1 MPRRRSFPFYR
12 VLLLNPLIAIIRI
25 TLPVT
30 SIQEKQRVKAPAPG
44 PARPDP
50 PALDPVTPHPAAVG
64 ARAALAGEAAQVRA
78 GPARL
83 RRAKAAAGVAGALGL
98 WALLTQTGLL
108 GRSEFPS
115 VQAVAAALGGSA
127 GPLLASLGT
136 TLESLLI
143 GLGIASAAGAVLGVA
158 VGTSLWAD
166 AATDVIVRMAR
177 PLPSLALIPIAIL
190 LAGLGTTMTS
200 GLVAFAAFWP
210 VFINARYATRQ
221 VEPQLLDTGRALG
234 FGPRELLWRVVVPSA
249 APAIATGVR
258 VAAGIA
264 TVVTISVEL
273 VAGTGGL
280 GGYVMHAQ
288 EGGATALMYAGIVV
302 GGMLGWL
309 LSAGIGALA
318 RKALPWDPAARAAA

>member
-1 MPRRRSFPFYR
+1 MPGGAGQADGGAGPGAGTRSRANPAVAAAAGEGGALGSSGVAAETRAGR
-12 VLLLNPLIAIIRI
+12 VLLRR
-25 TLPVT
+25 
-30 SIQEKQRVKAPAPG
+30 SR
-44 PARPDP
+44 
-50 PALDPVTPHPAAVG
+50 PAAG
-64 ARAALAGEAAQVRA
+64 IAA
-78 GPARL
+78 
-83 RRAKAAAGVAGALGL
+83 ALGL

-108 GRSEFPS
+108 SSDEFPTI
-115 VQAVAAALGGSA
+115 QAVVAALGSSA
-127 GPLLASLGT
+127 GPLLSSLGT
-136 TLESLLI
+136 TLESLLL
-143 GLGIASAAGAVLGVA
+143 GLAIASAAGAVLGVA
-158 VGTSLWAD
+158 VGTSVWAD

-210 VFINARYATRQ
+210 VFINARYAARQ
-221 VEPQLLDTGRALG
+221 VEPLQLDTGRALG
-234 FGPRELLWRVVVPSA
+234 FGRWELIWRVVVPSV

-288 EGGATALMYAGIVV
+288 EGGATAMMYAGIVV
-302 GGMLGWL
+302 GGLLGWL
-309 LSAGIGALA
+309 LSVGIGALA
-318 RKALPWDPAARAAA
+318 RKALRWDAAAAGRAVPS